1 MDSSYQRG
9 DGLRLLQ
16 AERIAQVLVVR
27 EGVGSALVHNPPS
40 IGTPE
45 ELPIPG
51 YVAIQVE
58 RRRQV
63 RELKAVSDD
72 PILEEYQ
79 SFFMEQVFSAAHDED
94 MVSTYELS
102 AYRNSIAELLFRA
115 DIVRDSKPK
124 ASYIADL
131 GFRTSNKVLSEFHF
145 VDYELSNAE

>member
-1 MDSSYQRG
+1 MKKNKLQVCFTPNEVKSNKSANRG
-9 DGLRLLQ
+9 KKSVSTNSRNFLTSD
-16 AERIAQVLVVR
+16 
-27 EGVGSALVHNPPS
+27 
-40 IGTPE
+40 
-45 ELPIPG
+45 ELAKFES
-51 YVAIQVE
+51 VD
-58 RRRQV
+58 
-63 RELKAVSDD
+63 VSDD

-79 SFFMEQVFSAAHDED
+79 SLFMEQVFSAAHDED
-94 MVSTYELS
+94 MVSTYKLS

>member
-1 MDSSYQRG
+1 MKKIKLQVCFTPNEVKSNKSANRG
-9 DGLRLLQ
+9 KKSVSTNSRNFLTSD
-16 AERIAQVLVVR
+16 
-27 EGVGSALVHNPPS
+27 
-40 IGTPE
+40 
-45 ELPIPG
+45 ELAKFES
-51 YVAIQVE
+51 VD
-58 RRRQV
+58 
-63 RELKAVSDD
+63 VSDD

-79 SFFMEQVFSAAHDED
+79 SLFMEQVFSAAHDED
-94 MVSTYELS
+94 MVSTYKLS

>member
-1 MDSSYQRG
+1 MNLPSSNQ
-9 DGLRLLQ
+9 LML
-16 AERIAQVLVVR
+16 A
-27 EGVGSALVHNPPS
+27 
-40 IGTPE
+40 T
-45 ELPIPG
+45 
-51 YVAIQVE
+51 
-58 RRRQV
+58 
-63 RELKAVSDD
+63 
-72 PILEEYQ
+72 ILFWRNTNL
-79 SFFMEQVFSAAHDED
+79 FFMEQVFSAAHDED

>member
-1 MDSSYQRG
+1 MKKIKLQVCFTPNEVKSNKSANRG
-9 DGLRLLQ
+9 KKSVSTNSRNFLTSD
-16 AERIAQVLVVR
+16 
-27 EGVGSALVHNPPS
+27 
-40 IGTPE
+40 
-45 ELPIPG
+45 ELAKFES
-51 YVAIQVE
+51 VD
-58 RRRQV
+58 
-63 RELKAVSDD
+63 VSDD

-79 SFFMEQVFSAAHDED
+79 SLFMEQVFSAAHDED

-115 DIVRDSKPK
+115 GIVSDSKPK

>member
-1 MDSSYQRG
+1 MKKIKLQVCFTPNEVKSNKSANRG
-9 DGLRLLQ
+9 KKSVSTNSRNFLTSD
-16 AERIAQVLVVR
+16 
-27 EGVGSALVHNPPS
+27 
-40 IGTPE
+40 
-45 ELPIPG
+45 ELAKFES
-51 YVAIQVE
+51 VD
-58 RRRQV
+58 
-63 RELKAVSDD
+63 VSDD

-79 SFFMEQVFSAAHDED
+79 SLFMEQVFSAAHDED

-115 DIVRDSKPK
+115 GIVRDSKPK

>member
-1 MDSSYQRG
+1 MHKPKSITFIPDSE
-9 DGLRLLQ
+9 LK
-16 AERIAQVLVVR
+16 ERVNKPFA
-27 EGVGSALVHNPPS
+27 AFD
-40 IGTPE
+40 T
-45 ELPIPG
+45 
-51 YVAIQVE
+51 VAITEEQAD
-58 RRRQV
+58 
-63 RELKAVSDD
+63 ELAKFESVDVSDD

-102 AYRNSIAELLFRA
+102 TYRNSIAELLFRA
-115 DIVRDSKPK
+115 GIVRDSKPK